1 MDAPPP
7 AKGRSKD
14 IEREQPRLD
23 TVQVEVFT
31 WGILRHIRRAV
42 YPPEL
47 IHRSVVFTL

>member
-23 TVQVEVFT
+23 TVQ
-31 WGILRHIRRAV
+31 LRCSLGGDSDTYVAQSTH
-42 YPPEL
+42 PN
-47 IHRSVVFTL
+47 